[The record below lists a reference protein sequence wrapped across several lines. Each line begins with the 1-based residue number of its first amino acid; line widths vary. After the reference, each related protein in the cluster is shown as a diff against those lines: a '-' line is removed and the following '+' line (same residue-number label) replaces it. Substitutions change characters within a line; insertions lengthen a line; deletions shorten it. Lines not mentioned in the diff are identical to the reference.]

1 MWGILVLDSN
11 DSNQANALC
20 TSQLEGK
27 ERLAKNIFQMCAQAF
42 VEWDIANSHWDQ
54 SETWG
59 KVICHLTHFLTV
71 SHLVLFICFHSAME
85 KEMHLGI
92 YFLSLVAQIYWSG
105 NSIHPMRWS

>member
-42 VEWDIANSHWDQ
+42 VE
-54 SETWG
+54 
-59 KVICHLTHFLTV
+59 
-71 SHLVLFICFHSAME
+71 
-85 KEMHLGI
+85 
-92 YFLSLVAQIYWSG
+92 
-105 NSIHPMRWS
+105 